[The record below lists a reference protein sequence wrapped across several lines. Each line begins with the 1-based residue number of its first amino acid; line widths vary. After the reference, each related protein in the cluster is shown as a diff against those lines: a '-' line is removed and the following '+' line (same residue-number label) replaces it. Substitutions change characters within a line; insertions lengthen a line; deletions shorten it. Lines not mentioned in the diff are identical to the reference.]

1 MNNLSFKNKI
11 FFIFFF
17 LLSVSILTS
26 YLSSNHYIK
35 KELSSSDS
43 HTTSVQLTL
52 ISELLNTVIDSKL
65 QLTDSIPVNLSNV
78 GYVLES
84 TGFRNI
90 TKVIYGSAFSPVP
103 NVTYTQ
109 GQPPSFLELSDEQT
123 ARYLKIAGQVQSQ
136 TLISSVEKVGSI
148 SIIYIAKP
156 SIDTSGGVDIFE
168 IDVSNIF
175 QKLNKLKNEINIEVV
190 NEGNI
195 LYSNKSN
202 ANLTPLTFPLR
213 FADREWSLI
222 GYINNDLISEHTRE
236 LNTKILINTLIGT
249 LIIIPLGILIIR
261 LTYNPIIHL
270 RDLVQELA
278 HGEADLTR
286 SITVTSKDDLGQ
298 ISSSINHF
306 VLSLNKLISDIK
318 ACSEETTEAIHNI
331 ENQTQSNS
339 DMSNRNS
346 DDLARAVTAVTEMT
360 ATANH
365 VAENTHTAATL
376 TNDAIRIAEEST
388 TIVDHAIKDVNE
400 LSEEFVSMS
409 GSINSMV
416 QDADRINEVLN
427 VIGSI
432 AEQTNLLALNAA
444 IEAAR
449 AGEQG
454 RGFAVVADEVR
465 SLAARTQ
472 DSTSQINEMLGD
484 LQSSSETVVTALNNT
499 QYKFESTTKSTSK
512 INTALGNIVDSISEI
527 ADITEQISSAATEQK
542 QVTVEIDQN
551 MTSMQ
556 NAMSTLD
563 TNTQDTKESVQHL
576 SQTNEKLSSLVNRF
590 KLV

>member
-43 HTTSVQLTL
+43 HATSVQLTL

-90 TKVIYGSAFSPVP
+90 TKVIYGSAFSPDP

-590 KLV
+590 KLA